1 MTGRKPL
8 SPTELK
14 RLHRTWRRSTELR
27 LSLVL
32 DGVQKPYNV
41 GALLRSA
48 AAFAVDEVWAVPPTP
63 SLHDRG
69 VAKAALGSDRFITWL
84 EAGSGPEAVE
94 AATAAGYTT
103 VAIELCH
110 GAEPLF
116 TLAPGPAVCLVLGHE
131 DRGVHRDTLAAVDQ
145 VGYLPQLGRI
155 GSLNVAQA
163 GTTALYELTRQA
175 IATAEH

>member
-8 SPTELK
+8 SATELK
-14 RLHRTWRRSTELR
+14 RLHRTWRRSTDLR

-32 DGVQKPYNV
+32 DGVQKPFNV

-48 AAFAVDEVWAVPPTP
+48 AAYAVDEVWAVPPTP
-63 SLHDRG
+63 DRHDKG
-69 VAKAALGSDRFITWL
+69 VAKTGLGSDRFMTWI
-84 EAGSGPEAVE
+84 EAASGVAAVE
-94 AATAAGYTT
+94 AARAAGYTT

-110 GAEPLF
+110 DAEPLF
-116 TLAPGPAVCLVLGHE
+116 ALQPGKAVCVVLGHE
-131 DRGVHRDTLAAVDQ
+131 DRGVHRDTLAAVDL

-175 IATAEH
+175 IATS